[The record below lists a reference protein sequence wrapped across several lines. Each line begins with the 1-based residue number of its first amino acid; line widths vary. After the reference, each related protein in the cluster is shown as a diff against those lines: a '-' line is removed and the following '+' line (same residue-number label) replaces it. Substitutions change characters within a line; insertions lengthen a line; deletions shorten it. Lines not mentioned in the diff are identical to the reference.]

1 MAPKGAV
8 GRPAA
13 GERRRGKRLKR
24 NEGEVGRCF
33 LTTRGSLGGR
43 ERAAGET
50 ATVKIDAGG
59 RSSRTAAAGSVG
71 AARDPAKLN

>member
-1 MAPKGAV
+1 VAD
-8 GRPAA
+8 
-13 GERRRGKRLKR
+13 ERRRGKRLGR
-24 NEGEVGRCF
+24 NEGEAGRCF

-50 ATVKIDAGG
+50 ATVKIDAGD

-71 AARDPAKLN
+71 AARGLVEIELMHV